1 MVKTSSQQDQQT
13 TAEAISGTVERITY
27 RNEENG
33 FAIIKIQAKNHKDL
47 ITITGAMPSI
57 SVGESIDAEGQWH
70 NDLKYGL
77 QFKATVVKSIAP
89 NTLNGIEKYLGSG
102 LIKGI
107 GPWIA
112 KKLVSAFKDKV
123 FDVIENNPALLTKIH
138 GIGKAKTEAIV
149 KNWSDQKSIREIM
162 IFLQSHGIGTA
173 RATKIF
179 KTYGKNSIKT
189 VSENPYCLAKDIK
202 GIGFLSADKLAQN
215 LGIDVNSPLR
225 ARAGLNYILNE
236 ALSSGHCGLPT
247 NMLLEKTNKLL
258 EIALDILENALA
270 QELQDGFLVKDTIE
284 LEEVIFLKTYH
295 TYEKYIAQK
304 ISKLVRNKAPW
315 ASVEIDKALTW
326 VEEKLS
332 INLADNQKIA
342 IKTAIKSNVAVI
354 TGGPGTGKTTILN
367 SLIQIL
373 SAKQIKIKLAAPTG
387 RAAKRLGES
396 TGMEAQTIH
405 RLIKFG
411 VGSPGGAYNINQ
423 PLNCDLLIVDES
435 SMIDITLMYNLLR
448 ALPDD
453 AALIL
458 VGDVDQLP
466 SVGAGKVLKDIID
479 SKKIPTVRLNKIFR
493 QKEDSQIISNAHL
506 INQGMFP
513 KIDNQIE
520 GTDFFFIESKTPED
534 IVTDVIKLVQ
544 SRIPNHF
551 KLDPLKDIQTL
562 SPMQRGSCG
571 CRSLNIELQKA
582 LNGNFCKDGIER
594 LGQIF
599 SVGDKVMQMEN
610 NYDRDVYNGD
620 VGYITGINREE
631 QELAISFDN
640 RIIAYDFDDLSEIAI
655 AYAITIH
662 KSQGSEYPAVVIP
675 ISTQHFPMLQKNL
688 IYTAV
693 TRGKKLVFLV
703 GQKQALAIAVKN
715 SKEGLRYSKLKEL
728 L

>member
-1 MVKTSSQQDQQT
+1 MVKAPLQQNQQT
-13 TAEAISGTVERITY
+13 TLEAISGVLERITY
-27 RNEENG
+27 RNEESG
-33 FAIIKIQAKNHKDL
+33 FAIIKVQTKNRKDL
-47 ITITGAMPSI
+47 VTVTGHMSNVSI
-57 SVGESIDAEGQWH
+57 GESIEAEGQWY

-77 QFKATVVKSIAP
+77 QFKATIVKSITP
-89 NTLNGIEKYLGSG
+89 NTLSGIEKYLGSG

-107 GPWIA
+107 GPSIA

-123 FDVIENNPALLTKIH
+123 FEVIENNPSYITKIH
-138 GIGKAKTEAIV
+138 GIGRAKAESIV
-149 KNWSDQKSIREIM
+149 KNWSDQKSIREII

-179 KTYGKNSIKT
+179 KTYGKDSVKI
-189 VSENPYCLAKDIK
+189 VSENPYRLAKDIK

-215 LGIDVNSPLR
+215 LGIDPNSPLR

-236 ALSSGHCGLPT
+236 ALNSGHCGLPT
-247 NMLLEKTNKLL
+247 AMLLEKTNKLL
-258 EIALDILENALA
+258 EITMDILEDSL
-270 QELQDGFLVKDTIE
+270 EKEIEDRFLVKDTIE
-284 LEEVIFLKTYH
+284 LEDVVFLKSYH

-304 ISKLVRNKAPW
+304 ISRLSRKKSPW
-315 ASVEIDKALTW
+315 ANLEIDKALRW
-326 VEEKLS
+326 VEEKLL
-332 INLADNQKIA
+332 IDLADNQKVA
-342 IKTAIKSNVAVI
+342 IKTAINSNVAVI

-387 RAAKRLGES
+387 RASKRLSES

-411 VGSPGGAYNINQ
+411 VGDDNQSYNINQ
-423 PLNCDLLIVDES
+423 PLKCDLLIVDES
-435 SMIDITLMYNLLR
+435 SMIDTTLMYNLLR

-479 SKKIPTVRLNKIFR
+479 SKKVPTVRLNKIFR
-493 QKEDSQIISNAHL
+493 QKEDSQIIGNAHL
-506 INQGMFP
+506 INQGIFP
-513 KIDNQIE
+513 KIDNQLE
-520 GTDFFFIESKTPED
+520 GNDFFFIESKTPED
-534 IVTDVIKLVQ
+534 ILTDVIKLVQ
-544 SRIPNHF
+544 TRIPNHF

-562 SPMQRGSCG
+562 SPMQRGTCG

-582 LNGNFCKDGIER
+582 LNGNSRDNGIER
-594 LGQIF
+594 FGQLF

-620 VGYITGINREE
+620 VGYITHINMEE
-631 QELAISFDN
+631 HQVSISFDN
-640 RIIAYDFDDLSEIAI
+640 RIIIYDFDDLTEIAI

-693 TRGKKLVFLV
+693 TRGKSLVFLV

-715 SKEGLRYSKLKEL
+715 NKEGLRYSKLKEL
-728 L
+728 I